1 MVRPKRRRHKDNPYK
16 LSYGKDNDTYMITF
30 VINNVEKS
38 IEISK
43 EIFDTFDI
51 FELEDISQLHK
62 VDKYIDDRNIDGSEF
77 MEIVLYN
84 NNKFTNKNIEELIE
98 DKMRNEEL
106 YKAISKLPE
115 VQKRRLKLYY
125 FEDLTLQEIANIEGC
140 SVKNVYKS
148 IELAKEKLK
157 NLLKFKI

>member
-1 MVRPKRRRHKDNPYK
+1 MKKFINDNLIYI
-16 LSYGKDNDTYMITF
+16 ITF
-30 VINNVEKS
+30 IDNNIEKN
-38 IEISK
+38 IEVSK
-43 EIFDTFDI
+43 EIFNTFDS

-84 NNKFTNKNIEELIE
+84 HNKFNEKNIEEMIE
-98 DKMRNEEL
+98 EKMRNEEL
-106 YKAISKLPE
+106 YKAISELPE
-115 VQKRRLKLYY
+115 VQKRRIKKYF
-125 FEDLTLQEIANIEGC
+125 FEDLTLQEIADIEGC